1 MRSISLSLLLCLF
14 SIMVFQSAA
23 SAEEGKWVEI
33 KVGFANI
40 YKQLD
45 PESEIIKQAKKG
57 DRIEL
62 EHAGTSW
69 YKVKVGNSIGWVEK
83 RSGKVVN
90 SSKANP
96 LPAILLILVI
106 IGGTTGAIV
115 YFNKNKP
122 ETAEV

>member
-1 MRSISLSLLLCLF
+1 MRSVSLSLLLCLF
-14 SIMVFQSAA
+14 SMMAFQSAA
-23 SAEEGKWVEI
+23 NAEEGKWVEI

-45 PESEIIKQAKKG
+45 PESDIIKQAKKG
-57 DRIEL
+57 DRIAL

-69 YKVKVGNSIGWVEK
+69 YKVKVDSSIGWIEK
-83 RSGKVVN
+83 RSGKVVS

-106 IGGTTGAIV
+106 IGGTTGGIV
-115 YFNKNKP
+115 YFSKNKP